1 MKKLT
6 EKQKRFSDEYLV
18 DLNATRAYKKAYP
31 SVKKD
36 ETAAQAGS
44 RLLRNVNVKE
54 YIDKRIKD
62 RQKRTE
68 ITQDKVLNELAA
80 IAFSNGSKYAKVVER
95 KAYDE
100 EGKEVVDYETGK
112 QLTYKTVEFK
122 NTDDL
127 TEDEKKAISSI
138 HKGRDGMK
146 VETYDK
152 MKALELLGKHLGMF
166 KDKLELSGTVN
177 NPYEGLTTEQLLKL
191 AGGNDG

>member
-6 EKQKRFSDEYLV
+6 EKQKRFCDEYLV

-44 RLLRNVNVKE
+44 RLLRNVNVKG

-68 ITQDKVLNELAA
+68 ITQDKVLKELAA

-152 MKALELLGKHLGMF
+152 MKALELLGRHLGMF